1 MARPVKQGLDY
12 YPLDVEFYRDIKV
25 RRLNHAFGAASTVIL
40 LTLLGAVYKDEG
52 YYAKWSEDLCFL
64 VATDSFAEEE
74 LVTAVVTKALAVGLF
89 DQDCFDRYGI
99 LTSAAIQRHYLAAT
113 YKRKQVKLVA
123 EYFLVPE
130 DDLANISLTSLDGA
144 KPLATPVDTPVAKQT
159 AKPVAN
165 VPHEEL
171 TAEAENA
178 VAFAEEAALASLAA
192 AMPPEPA
199 ETDPL
204 PKEEETVECGETAQI
219 TASQLDKD
227 SEVLAFAPFHE
238 TPASANLAPVLPL
251 AIPEKVAVIAQRSFG
266 ELKTTGTYQ
275 AWCELWRQPNRLVQK
290 EIARLVNE
298 YGDAV
303 VGQAIQI
310 AGEKQVQA
318 PHALS
323 FVRSC
328 LWEWQAAGARDL
340 ASIAAYQAQR
350 SRKLSREQTG
360 FGQKRLAKK
369 AADPSVMGEAWDEV
383 TTPTVDRKS
392 WLRLQKECYLFMGDD
407 YQVDT
412 SYAVTPAELAWICQP
427 EADYQNPVYVQANQR
442 GN

>member
-64 VATDSFAEEE
+64 VAADSFAEEE

-130 DDLANISLTSLDGA
+130 DDRANICLTSLDKA
-144 KPLATPVDTPVAKQT
+144 KPLVAPVDTPVAKQ
-159 AKPVAN
+159 AVKPVAN
-165 VPHEEL
+165 APHEET
-171 TAEAENA
+171 TAAAENPA
-178 VAFAEEAALASLAA
+178 AFAEADMASLAA

-204 PKEEETVECGETAQI
+204 PEDEETVEWGETAHI

-238 TPASANLAPVLPL
+238 TPASDVAPVLPL
-251 AIPEKVAVIAQRSFG
+251 ATLEKVAVIAQSPFG

-290 EIARLVNE
+290 EITRLVNE

-328 LWEWQAAGARDL
+328 LWEWQGAGAKDL

-360 FGQKRLAKK
+360 FGPKRLAKK

-383 TTPTVDRKS
+383 TAPTVDRKS

-412 SYAVTPAELAWICQP
+412 SYAATPAELAWICQP